1 MEIKF
6 STDLQ
11 TILRYAR
18 DEAARTGSYGVG
30 ADHVVLGLLRHRDN
44 DACRILSACG
54 VDLDAFKRDIDAQVL
69 RDRAVPWQDQ
79 AQIRPTR
86 GAAALVGGAAYE
98 AKKILRKN
106 NGLFEKLAADYGEAD
121 PDYPLFRNLP
131 DKKKGIADKIAAFPE
146 QTLTTSNGME
156 TPTTFLIDL
165 DGAETNF
172 SVNGITQ
179 IFFNYSDFIT
189 GEINARTKGA
199 TLRDAWSYQGVFD
212 PEYEAA

>member
-54 VDLDAFKRDIDAQVL
+54 VDLDRLKQDIDAQVL
-69 RDRAVPWQDQ
+69 GERPVPWADQ

-98 AKKILRKN
+98 ALKQGGHEIFPAHLLLALIRHEKSTAAELLRGRDFDYDRLFALMREQNYILPHEEIVLPRLEDLL
-106 NGLFEKLAADYGEAD
+106 GPLGE
-121 PDYPLFRNLP
+121 
-131 DKKKGIADKIAAFPE
+131 
-146 QTLTTSNGME
+146 QLTHLYTNANS
-156 TPTTFLIDL
+156 
-165 DGAETNF
+165 ETNL
-172 SVNGITQ
+172 
-179 IFFNYSDFIT
+179 YS
-189 GEINARTKGA
+189 
-199 TLRDAWSYQGVFD
+199 
-212 PEYEAA
+212 

>member
-54 VDLDAFKRDIDAQVL
+54 VDLDRLKQDIDAQVL
-69 RDRAVPWQDQ
+69 GERPVPWADQ

-98 AKKILRKN
+98 ALKQGGHEIFPAHLLLALIRH
-106 NGLFEKLAADYGEAD
+106 EKSTAADLLRGRDFDYDRLIALMREQNYIFPHEEIVPPRLEDLLGPLGE
-121 PDYPLFRNLP
+121 
-131 DKKKGIADKIAAFPE
+131 
-146 QTLTTSNGME
+146 QLTHLYTNAYS
-156 TPTTFLIDL
+156 
-165 DGAETNF
+165 ETNL
-172 SVNGITQ
+172 
-179 IFFNYSDFIT
+179 YS
-189 GEINARTKGA
+189 
-199 TLRDAWSYQGVFD
+199 
-212 PEYEAA
+212 

>member
-6 STDLQ
+6 SPDLQ

-69 RDRAVPWQDQ
+69 RDRPVPWQDQ

-86 GAAALVGGAAYE
+86 SAAALVGGAAYE
-98 AKKILRKN
+98 TLKQGGHEIFPAHLLLALARHEKSTAAELLRGRELDYDRLFALMREKKYIFPQEEMNPPRLEDLL
-106 NGLFEKLAADYGEAD
+106 GPLGE
-121 PDYPLFRNLP
+121 
-131 DKKKGIADKIAAFPE
+131 
-146 QTLTTSNGME
+146 QLTRLYANTAS
-156 TPTTFLIDL
+156 
-165 DGAETNF
+165 ETNF
-172 SVNGITQ
+172 
-179 IFFNYSDFIT
+179 YS
-189 GEINARTKGA
+189 
-199 TLRDAWSYQGVFD
+199 
-212 PEYEAA
+212 

>member
-54 VDLDAFKRDIDAQVL
+54 VDLDRLKQDIDAQVL
-69 RDRAVPWQDQ
+69 GERPVPWADQ

-98 AKKILRKN
+98 ALKQGLHEISASHLLLALSRHEKSKAAEVLRSRQ
-106 NGLFEKLAADYGEAD
+106 LDYDHLLPLMREKRYAL
-121 PDYPLFRNLP
+121 
-131 DKKKGIADKIAAFPE
+131 PE
-146 QTLTTSNGME
+146 QDAALPRMEDLLGPLGDQLTRLYTESKE
-156 TPTTFLIDL
+156 K
-165 DGAETNF
+165 TN
-172 SVNGITQ
+172 I
-179 IFFNYSDFIT
+179 YS
-189 GEINARTKGA
+189 
-199 TLRDAWSYQGVFD
+199 
-212 PEYEAA
+212 

>member
-44 DACRILSACG
+44 DACRLLSASG

-69 RDRAVPWQDQ
+69 GEQSIPWADQ

-98 AKKILRKN
+98 ALKQGGHEIFPAHLLLALIRH
-106 NGLFEKLAADYGEAD
+106 EKSAAADLLRSRDFDYDRLLALMREKNYIFPHEEIIPPRLEDLLGPLGE
-121 PDYPLFRNLP
+121 
-131 DKKKGIADKIAAFPE
+131 
-146 QTLTTSNGME
+146 QLTRLYANNISE
-156 TPTTFLIDL
+156 
-165 DGAETNF
+165 
-172 SVNGITQ
+172 
-179 IFFNYSDFIT
+179 
-189 GEINARTKGA
+189 A
-199 TLRDAWSYQGVFD
+199 TYLS
-212 PEYEAA
+212 